1 MLSVAAAL
9 GIATGAIP
17 DKRERRNAHGGSCV
31 ARSSGSSVNSTS
43 SADKGRFGPTELSSR
58 SVLAGDR

>member
-17 DKRERRNAHGGSCV
+17 DKRERRTSSDGDDRVREHGFGGVRGGSCV
-31 ARSSGSSVNSTS
+31 ALERQ
-43 SADKGRFGPTELSSR
+43 
-58 SVLAGDR
+58 